1 MPASLTVVVI
11 ARDEARHI
19 AACLASVQPLSHDLL
34 VILDERTTDDT
45 AHLAEAAGA
54 RVVSSRFVNFSAQRN
69 RALQEA
75 GGDYV
80 LFIDADERCPAML
93 VAEISALLA
102 QEPLAGY
109 WLPRRNYFFGHLVN
123 YAGWWPDYQL
133 RLLRRVGTGYDEG
146 REVHEEAILAG
157 ASGRLQQPLTHYNY
171 DTWAQFRRKQ
181 RYYAGFE
188 ASVLHRSGQRAK
200 LRNFVLQPLREFR
213 RRYFTLGGWRG
224 GPLGLALSAAMGWY
238 ELRKYWLLWRLRRQR
253 LGSCAIIE
261 VMDEL
266 RFVDL
271 FCGIGGFRL
280 AAESVCHARG
290 LQAQCVFSSDIDP
303 DAQRVYAANF
313 GEQPFGDIR
322 EVVAEGVPDHDVLF
336 AGFPCQPFSIIGD
349 KRGFEDARGT
359 LFFDVARILAAKR
372 PQAFVL
378 ENVKMLVGHDQ
389 GRTLALMMETLRDIG
404 YHASYRV
411 LNALDYGLPQ
421 KRERVFIVGFLKPR
435 AYCWPGGKRPMRS
448 LATILETVVAPRYYA
463 SDYIQAN
470 RRTSYGRVDD
480 QPTIWHENKAGHV
493 SAYPFS
499 CALRAGASY
508 NYLLVNGER
517 RLTEREM
524 LRLQGFPDDFQIAV
538 GYNAL
543 RRLAG
548 NAVAVPCV
556 EAVLHPLLDSL
567 LEQHKAVEQQAMQ
580 INFLCRVAP

>member
-303 DAQRVYAANF
+303 DAQRVYAAEAAMIAYMTPPSGTRTKRVTLVATWNT
-313 GEQPFGDIR
+313 GTDR
-322 EVVAEGVPDHDVLF
+322 LLRVV
-336 AGFPCQPFSIIGD
+336 
-349 KRGFEDARGT
+349 
-359 LFFDVARILAAKR
+359 
-372 PQAFVL
+372 
-378 ENVKMLVGHDQ
+378 
-389 GRTLALMMETLRDIG
+389 
-404 YHASYRV
+404 
-411 LNALDYGLPQ
+411 
-421 KRERVFIVGFLKPR
+421 
-435 AYCWPGGKRPMRS
+435 
-448 LATILETVVAPRYYA
+448 
-463 SDYIQAN
+463 
-470 RRTSYGRVDD
+470 
-480 QPTIWHENKAGHV
+480 WHENKAGHF
-493 SAYPFS
+493 SGYPFS

-524 LRLQGFPDDFQIAV
+524 LWLQGLPDDFQIAV

-556 EAVLHPLLDSL
+556 EAVLHPLLDTL
-567 LEQHKAVEQQAMQ
+567 TMLGGLVPPELWQATPTT
-580 INFLCRVAP
+580 L